1 MHAFIAFALFGL
13 GSAAVYTLLAQGAVL
28 IYRGSGVVNFAQGAF
43 ALVGAYVYFEA
54 LKHMPKVPAAL
65 CGIAAAALLG
75 LFVQLAIMWPMR
87 RSSALA
93 RVVATLGIL
102 SVLTQAVSI
111 RYGSTPRYVPS
122 IVPQGRVKF
131 AGISLSQDR
140 LWLFGIAIVLTGV
153 LWAFYR
159 YTRLG
164 LATSAVAENQTL
176 AATLG
181 WSPRAIASMNWTLGA
196 GLAGL
201 AGVLLAPITALT
213 PDVFVLAIVASL
225 SAALIGAF
233 RSFPLTL
240 FGGFLIAVLQSE
252 CTHYVTTPGWTNAVP
267 FLVIIAVIVLRG
279 KALPLRSFRSDRLPA
294 VGTGRINL
302 PGVLLGLAVSV
313 FAVYFFSTAVTNS
326 ITVSASFAV
335 VALSL
340 VVVTGY
346 AGQISLAQYAL
357 AGIGALVAGRT
368 IAVWHVPFLL
378 ALLLSVVITIPVGLI
393 VALPAVRARGVNLAV
408 ATLGLALVIE
418 TVVLGNPA
426 NTGGVLTGTVVQD
439 PQIFGLH
446 IQSVQY
452 PRRYALVCLAIL
464 ALSAIFVARLRRR
477 SAGRR
482 LLAVRDN
489 ERAAASIG
497 VNVIGAKLYAFGVG
511 AGLAALGGALIALK
525 DSYINYT
532 QFGTV
537 QSINVLALSV
547 IGGVGFVL
555 GALIGGVALAGGVFQ
570 NFLSNY
576 FNLSSW
582 WLLILGLLLIVQLIA
597 LPDGVASDLGRQA
610 RMISHIVLR
619 GRSKKPIAARPIT
632 QKLGRVTPK
641 TLELRDVTVMF
652 GATTALNGVN
662 LVVSPGEVVGL
673 IGPNG
678 AGKTTLIDA
687 ATGFVKAKTGHV
699 LIDGEQ
705 VDQLS
710 ARQRVRR
717 GLTRSWQSDEL
728 FEVMTVAEN
737 LRTAAEPGGFSTY
750 VRDVLRRES
759 KDLPPAVEASVVQF
773 ELSDLLDRLP
783 TELPYAT
790 RRLVGVAR
798 AMATEPSILLL
809 DEPAAGLD
817 EASTEE
823 LITHIRRLAEERGL
837 GILLIEHDV
846 SMVMRTCDRVV
857 ALNFGEEIITG
868 TPAEVR
874 AHPVVISSYLG
885 RSEQAHPAE
894 PDPDDGVGAA
904 NGALHVDSSP
914 LGPLAPKQTVQP
926 SVVPTIGVTR

>member
-1 MHAFIAFALFGL
+1 MHALIAFALFGL
-13 GSAAVYTLLAQGAVL
+13 GSAAVYTLLAQGVVL

-54 LKHMPKVPAAL
+54 LRYMPKVPAAL
-65 CGIAAAALLG
+65 CGIAASAVLG
-75 LFVQLAIMWPMR
+75 LFVQMAVMWPMR

-102 SVLTQAVSI
+102 TVLTQAVSI
-111 RYGSTPRYVPS
+111 RYGTTPLFVPS
-122 IVPQGRVKF
+122 LVPQSKVSF
-131 AGISLSQDR
+131 AGISLPQDR
-140 LWLFGIAIVLTGV
+140 LWLFGIAIVLTGA
-153 LWAFYR
+153 LWLFYR
-159 YTRLG
+159 YSRIG

-176 AATLG
+176 AASLG
-181 WSPRAIASMNWTLGA
+181 WSPRAIAGMNWTLGSA
-196 GLAGL
+196 LAGF
-201 AGVLLAPITALT
+201 AGVLLAPITGLT

-225 SAALIGAF
+225 SAALVGGF

-240 FGGFLIAVLQSE
+240 LGASIIAVLQSE
-252 CTHYVTTPGWTNAVP
+252 CTHYVTAPGWTNAIP

-294 VGTGRINL
+294 VGTGRIRIS
-302 PGVLLGLAVSV
+302 GVAIGLAVSIL
-313 FAVYFFSTAVTNS
+313 AVYSFSTAVTDS
-326 ITVSASFAV
+326 IIVSAAFAV

-368 IAVWHVPFLL
+368 MAVWDVPFLV
-378 ALLLSVVITIPVGLI
+378 ALILSVAITIPVGLI
-393 VALPAVRARGVNLAV
+393 VALPALRTRGVNLAV

-418 TVVLGNPA
+418 TAIFGNPSY
-426 NTGGVLTGTVVQD
+426 TGGVVTGTVVSN
-439 PQIFGLH
+439 PTIFGLG

-452 PRRYALVCLAIL
+452 PRRYAVVCLVVL
-464 ALSAIFVARLRRR
+464 ALAAVFVARLRRR

-489 ERAAASIG
+489 ERAAASVG

-511 AGLAALGGALIALK
+511 AGLAALGGTLIALK
-525 DSYINYT
+525 DSYVDYT
-532 QFGTV
+532 QFTTM
-537 QSINVLALSV
+537 QSINVLMLTV
-547 IGGVGFVL
+547 IGGVGFVI
-555 GALIGGVALAGGVFQ
+555 GALVAGVALAGGVFQ
-570 NFLSNY
+570 QFLSSY
-576 FNLSSW
+576 FDLSNW
-582 WLLILGLLLIVQLIA
+582 WLLILGVLLVVQLMV

-610 RMISHIVLR
+610 RAIGKLVWR
-619 GRSKKPIAARPIT
+619 GKPKVTVATVAMAGTT
-632 QKLGRVTPK
+632 QQLGRVVPK
-641 TLELRDVTVMF
+641 TLELKDVVVTF
-652 GATTALNGVN
+652 GATTALNKISIVVN
-662 LVVSPGEVVGL
+662 PGEVVGL

-687 ATGFVKAKTGHV
+687 ATGFVKAKSGHV
-699 LIDGEQ
+699 LIDGES

-710 ARQRVRR
+710 PRQRVRR

-737 LRTAAEPGGFSTY
+737 LRTAAEPGGFATY
-750 VRDVLRRES
+750 FRDVVLRER
-759 KDLPPAVEASVVQF
+759 KQLPPDVAASAQQF
-773 ELSDLLDRLP
+773 ELGDLLERLP
-783 TELPYAT
+783 TELPYAV

-817 EASTEE
+817 ENSTEE
-823 LITHIRRLAEERGL
+823 LITHIRRLAGQRGL
-837 GILLIEHDV
+837 GILLVEHDV

-857 ALNFGEEIITG
+857 AMNFGEEIITG

-874 AHPVVISSYLG
+874 AHPVVISAYLG
-885 RSEQAHPAE
+885 RSEQDHQQTAAE
-894 PDPDDGVGAA
+894 GAERVPQPKA
-904 NGALHVDSSP
+904 TAPKAAVTPGAGGAL
-914 LGPLAPKQTVQP
+914 
-926 SVVPTIGVTR
+926 

>member
-1 MHAFIAFALFGL
+1 MHALIAFALFGL

-43 ALVGAYVYFEA
+43 ALVGAYTYFEA
-54 LKHMPKVPAAL
+54 LKYMPKVPAAL
-65 CGIAAAALLG
+65 CGIAASAVLG
-75 LFVQLAIMWPMR
+75 LFVQMAVMWPMR

-102 SVLTQAVSI
+102 TVLTQAVSI
-111 RYGSTPRYVPS
+111 RYGTTPLFVPS
-122 IVPQGRVKF
+122 LVPQSKVSF
-131 AGISLSQDR
+131 AGISLAQDR
-140 LWLFGIAIVLTGV
+140 LWLFGIALVLTGA
-153 LWAFYR
+153 LWLFYR
-159 YTRLG
+159 YSRVG

-176 AATLG
+176 AASLG
-181 WSPRAIASMNWTLGA
+181 WSPRAIAGMNWTLGSA
-196 GLAGL
+196 LAGL

-225 SAALIGAF
+225 SAALVGGF

-240 FGGFLIAVLQSE
+240 LGGSVIAVLQSE
-252 CTHYVTTPGWTNAVP
+252 CTHYVTTPGWTNAIP

-279 KALPLRSFRSDRLPA
+279 KGLPLRSFRSDRLPA
-294 VGTGRINL
+294 VGTGRIRIS
-302 PGVLLGLAVSV
+302 GVVIGLAVSIL
-313 FAVYFFSTAVTNS
+313 AVYSFSTAVTDS
-326 ITVSASFAV
+326 IIVSASFAV

-368 IAVWHVPFLL
+368 MAVWNVPFLV
-378 ALLLSVVITIPVGLI
+378 ALILSVAITIPVGLI
-393 VALPAVRARGVNLAV
+393 VALPALRARGVNLAV

-418 TVVLGNPA
+418 TAVLGNPSY
-426 NTGGVLTGTVVQD
+426 TGGVLHGTVVSD
-439 PQIFGLH
+439 PTIFGLR

-452 PRRYALVCLAIL
+452 PRRYAVVCLILL
-464 ALSAIFVARLRRR
+464 ALAAVFVARLRRR

-489 ERAAASIG
+489 ERAAASVG

-525 DSYINYT
+525 DSYVDYT
-532 QFGTV
+532 QFGTM
-537 QSINVLALSV
+537 QSINVLALTV
-547 IGGVGFVL
+547 IGGVGFVI
-555 GALIGGVALAGGVFQ
+555 GALVAGVALAGGVFQ
-570 NFLSNY
+570 QFLSNY
-576 FNLSSW
+576 FDLSNW
-582 WLLILGLLLIVQLIA
+582 WLLILGVLLVVQLMV
-597 LPDGVASDLGRQA
+597 LPDGVASDIGRQA
-610 RMISHIVLR
+610 RAIGKLVWR
-619 GRSKKPIAARPIT
+619 GKPKLPPATVATT
-632 QKLGRVTPK
+632 QPLGRVGPK
-641 TLELRDVTVMF
+641 TLELKDVVVTF
-652 GATTALNGVN
+652 GATTALNKIN
-662 LVVSPGEVVGL
+662 IVVTPGEVVGL

-687 ATGFVKAKTGHV
+687 ATGFVKAKSGHV
-699 LIDGEQ
+699 LIDGEP

-710 ARQRVRR
+710 PRQRVRR

-737 LRTAAEPGGFSTY
+737 LRTAAEPGGFATY
-750 VRDVLRRES
+750 IRDVVLRER
-759 KDLPPAVEASVVQF
+759 KQFPPAVAASAQQF
-773 ELSDLLDRLP
+773 ELGDLLERLP
-783 TELPYAT
+783 GELPYAV

-817 EASTEE
+817 ENSTEE
-823 LITHIRRLAEERGL
+823 LITHIRRLAVQRGL
-837 GILLIEHDV
+837 GILLVEHDV

-857 ALNFGEEIITG
+857 AMNFGEEIITG

-874 AHPVVISSYLG
+874 AHPVVISAYLG
-885 RSEQAHPAE
+885 RSEQEHQPTAAEAVERVPEPAATPPKASLTPGVEGE
-894 PDPDDGVGAA
+894 P
-904 NGALHVDSSP
+904 
-914 LGPLAPKQTVQP
+914 
-926 SVVPTIGVTR
+926 